1 MLTVIASYR
10 ILIPSGYSLDYIVPL
25 SCSLCSSK
33 LALTDYFNPLPE
45 EYIAGSEDDLP
56 EGVAEQDF

>member
-1 MLTVIASYR
+1 LLTAVASYL
-10 ILIPSGYSLDYIVPL
+10 ILIPSGYSLDYKVPL
-25 SCSLCSSK
+25 SCSPYSSE

-45 EYIAGSEDDLP
+45 EYIAGSEDDPP